1 MCIKAVSLVMALM
14 LIPILGA
21 HAGLEL
27 SFSDTTPPSPLTDA
41 VLPVGGAFTID
52 VIAKAP
58 AGTIAAVDFAVTWI
72 PSGNAEYL
80 DVTAGNFLP
89 GALVI
94 EVDSGTPGA
103 QSLAVTTSGGANS
116 ISSGVLIRLS
126 FAKRT
131 GEGSVRFGFSN
142 ISALNLSFGQVT
154 PVTGI
159 SSQDI
164 TLPVKFSEMS
174 ADVTEAG
181 VTIKWHTTYEMDNLG
196 FNVFRST
203 SPEGSYAKLNRR
215 LIEGQGT
222 SAVPRDYEYI
232 DSQVT
237 EGETYYY
244 KLEALDLSGGKIY
257 SKVIRLE
264 VHPDALRPP
273 KRNELWQN
281 YPNPGN
287 PHTWLPYVLS
297 SDGKVRIEIYNMAGQ
312 LIRTLELGSRRPGRY
327 TSRNRAAY
335 WDGRDSSGEQV
346 PSGIYFYTLRAES
359 FVATKKLIMLR

>member
-1 MCIKAVSLVMALM
+1 MLIKAVSLVMALM

-27 SFSDTTPPSPLTDA
+27 SFSDTTPPPPLTDA

-58 AGTIAAVDFAVTWI
+58 SGTIAAVDLTVTWT
-72 PSGNAEYL
+72 PSGNVEYL
-80 DVTAGNFLP
+80 GVTAGNFLP

-103 QSLAVTTSGGANS
+103 QSLAVTTSGSANAV
-116 ISSGVLIRLS
+116 SSGVLVRLS
-126 FAKRT
+126 FAKKT
-131 GEGSVRFGFSN
+131 GEGSVGFDFSN
-142 ISALNLSFGQVT
+142 MSALNLSFGQVT
-154 PVTGI
+154 PVTGMA
-159 SSQDI
+159 SEDI
-164 TLPVKFSEMS
+164 TLPVKFSGIS
-174 ADVTEAG
+174 ADVNEAG
-181 VTIKWHTTYEMDNLG
+181 VTIKWHTEHEMDNLG

-203 SPEGSYAKLNRR
+203 SPEGSYTKLNRR

-232 DSQVT
+232 DNRVT

-244 KLEALDLSGGKIY
+244 KVEALDLSGGRIY

-264 VHPDALRPP
+264 VYPDALRPP
-273 KRNELWQN
+273 KRDELWQN

-287 PHTWLPYVLS
+287 PNTWLPYILS
-297 SDGKVRIEIYNMAGQ
+297 SDGKARIEICNMAGQ

-327 TSRNRAAY
+327 TSRDRAAH

-346 PSGIYFYTLRAES
+346 TSGIYFYTLRTES